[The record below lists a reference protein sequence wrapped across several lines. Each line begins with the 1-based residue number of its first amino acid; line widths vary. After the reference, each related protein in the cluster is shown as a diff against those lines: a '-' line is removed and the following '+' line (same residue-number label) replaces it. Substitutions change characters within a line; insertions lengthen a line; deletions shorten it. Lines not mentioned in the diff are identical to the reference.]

1 MLLDI
6 TYAHPNVFISNS
18 ASEKTQCNSMPPRRK
33 LSELDRGRA
42 IGWLQDGVAVRQV
55 AQRLGVSH
63 SVIIRLRQR
72 FQNTGRTQE
81 QPRSGR
87 PRITTPREDRYIE
100 RQALQDRTATAN
112 NIRRRLRDA
121 THTVV
126 SDQTIRNRLHN
137 ANLRARRAAIRPR
150 LNDAH
155 RAARREWCTQHVR
168 WTREQWA
175 QVLFTDESRFC
186 LDPTDRRNRVW
197 RRPGERF
204 ADEAVLERNRYG
216 GGSVMIWGGIST
228 RHRTVLY
235 NVDGNLN
242 GVRYQAE
249 ILQPLV
255 LPALHQLGPHA
266 LFQDDNAR
274 AHRSIAVNMFVQA
287 AGINRMQWPAN
298 SPDLNP
304 IEHLWDELGR
314 RVQQRRP
321 PPANLAQLFLS
332 LQQEWDAVPQAFLRT
347 LVNSMPQRCRE
358 CLANNGGHTR
368 Y

>member
-1 MLLDI
+1 
-6 TYAHPNVFISNS
+6 
-18 ASEKTQCNSMPPRRK
+18 MPPRRK
-33 LSELDRGRA
+33 LSEMDRGRA
-42 IGWLQDGVAVRQV
+42 IAWLQEGVVVREV

-72 FQNTGRTQE
+72 LQNTGRVQE
-81 QPRSGR
+81 RPRSGR
-87 PRITTPREDRYIE
+87 PKITTPREDRYIE
-100 RQALQDRTATAN
+100 RQALQERTRSAN
-112 NIRRRLRDA
+112 NIRRRLRNA
-121 THTVV
+121 TNTVV
-126 SDQTIRNRLHN
+126 SDQTIRNRLHT
-137 ANLRARRAAIRPR
+137 ANLRARRPAIRPR
-150 LNDAH
+150 LTDAH
-155 RAARREWCTQHVR
+155 RAARRVWCTQHVR

-197 RRPGERF
+197 RRRGERF

-228 RHRTVLY
+228 RHRTAVY
-235 NVDGNLN
+235 NVAGNLN
-242 GVRYQAE
+242 GVRYQTE

-266 LFQDDNAR
+266 VFQDDNAR
-274 AHRSIAVNMFVQA
+274 PHRSRAVNTFLQA
-287 AGINRMQWPAN
+287 AGVDRMQWPAN

-314 RVQQRRP
+314 RLQQRRP
-321 PPANLAQLFLS
+321 RPANLNELFLS
-332 LQQEWDAVPQAFLRT
+332 LQQEWDAVPQAFLRK
-347 LVNSMPQRCRE
+347 LVNSMRQRCHE
-358 CLANNGGHTR
+358 CLASNGGHTR